1 MEEFNALEENRE
13 QYLEGDL
20 NWGIVQVQASFL
32 ASHMGVDKTQK
43 QRPELRDS
51 ISFMPSVVRRLLTM
65 IVWSKFDLLIL
76 IKDIEDA
83 QWLAADLWEH
93 DGIVLTDL
101 QSNQR
106 VFGTRGSVHAPKIL
120 RS

>member
-1 MEEFNALEENRE
+1 
-13 QYLEGDL
+13 
-20 NWGIVQVQASFL
+20 
-32 ASHMGVDKTQK
+32 
-43 QRPELRDS
+43 
-51 ISFMPSVVRRLLTM
+51 M

-76 IKDIEDA
+76 IKNMEDP

-93 DGIVLTDL
+93 DRIVLTDL

-120 RS
+120 MPYPFTLVHEPNLDYAG